1 MREIRFDKYFV
12 PATLLVVITLLSS
25 PLLFPVSAD
34 NLHYSKSSFVE
45 SQADPQTALSRGR
58 ELLKQGHAD
67 QALPSL
73 ETALNLF
80 TQANNRRGIAAS
92 EDALGDLYMIQGQY
106 KVALEH
112 YQKSYQ
118 AFVAGR
124 ATDEKNQAAANSA
137 AARAGSTASALTE
150 TAGSAADNGFNAN
163 LMLAKIGDTNYRLRK
178 MSEAGTAYAMM
189 SVKKPESATAKTT
202 RRFGGLGGVLGGIST
217 GHVSVEAPTTGAIS
231 LLEAKKELDE
241 YRVAIVYMT
250 YELGMGRLAYA
261 NNDMETARK
270 HFQNALE
277 AGSGALPVVA
287 KMGQTR
293 RFRAAAR
300 TSLGDV
306 ALREGR
312 YKDAGKMFGDAAKGA
327 REDKRLDLMWPA
339 QRGLGRSLWMQAA
352 QEKDSKAAKMRE
364 DSLASYRDALKT
376 IETIRSGSLRA
387 DESRST
393 FLATTKDVY
402 DEASGAFAEMA
413 LMSSGSVGR
422 NPTVREGAQEK
433 AEGRKQKAESGNP
446 TVSEGAQEKAE
457 GGNPTV
463 REGAQEKAEGRKQKA
478 ESGNPTVSEGA
489 IAFHHRGTSP
499 IVRESAILADL
510 SGKALDYAAES
521 FRITEE
527 GRARSLLDMLGE
539 VNAQI
544 TEGVPAELLKRK
556 QENLDR
562 QQEIAEQL
570 TGISLAADQK
580 TKPSDLEAELDK
592 LQTDFDDIENQ
603 IRVAS
608 PRYAALTA
616 AQPLALSEVQQK
628 VLDDNTALLEYS
640 LGSDNSY
647 LFAVTRSGVSL
658 FKLPA
663 RSEVARLASEFR
675 AQLIPPKL
683 QRRIVGIDVAA
694 DQQRG
699 LGIVQG
705 PSENLAAFVAASN
718 ALYKAVVEPAT
729 SVTGDKRLLIAADGA
744 LNYIPFEA
752 LVKNSDGADYAS
764 LNYLV
769 KTNEVVYAPS
779 ASVIGAIRGNSPTVR
794 EGATKRILIV
804 ADPVFSANDPR
815 LKGPAQNSAE
825 TRGLGLGL
833 ESAVNDVVGD
843 QPAGGL
849 HLARLSGTRTEAE
862 EISKIARTGGNQPD
876 TWMDLNASED
886 NVRSRD
892 ITNYRIVHV
901 ATHGLLD
908 AERPQFTGVVLSL
921 IGNKTNDG
929 FLRTDE
935 IFNLKLG
942 SPLVMLSACET
953 GLGKEK
959 RGEGVMGLTRAFMYA
974 GAPTVGVSLW
984 SVADKSTADL
994 MTDFYRR
1001 LLASSPQPPASALRD
1016 AQLALITG
1024 KKYSAP
1030 FYWAPFVLVGE
1041 WR

>member
-178 MSEAGTAYAMM
+178 MSDAGTAYAMM

-446 TVSEGAQEKAE
+446 TVSEGA
-457 GGNPTV
+457 
-463 REGAQEKAEGRKQKA
+463 
-478 ESGNPTVSEGA
+478 

-521 FRITEE
+521 FRIIEE